1 MAYTLNR
8 RLAELIDSNGQLNTG
23 KIPNSY
29 ITTAHLGTTL
39 TPTFGN
45 TTVGS
50 RLTFSSNSHYLETGT
65 NAVAIKNGSGTVYLN
80 ATNTGTIVH
89 NNLTVSGDILKTSG
103 NLVLNV
109 AGDIKLDA
117 DGSNVYLADAGTD
130 IGLLSVNGQNL
141 NIRNLISDK
150 DIYFQGKDGTSTITA
165 LELDMSD
172 TGRAKFLYAAN
183 IPNLASA
190 DGTIQINLNNT
201 GIPTFPSGF
210 TSSAA
215 IVSTAS
221 NSNSLGGT
229 NFTGIISVSGNTLS
243 DTSRNVY
250 TNNLT
255 VAGNLDVQGSTTT
268 LNTATLQVEDKNVV
282 LNYHASNDTS
292 GSADGAGIT
301 IQDAVSAGNDA
312 SLYWRASDDKF
323 IFSHPLRM
331 FGQFELPDNV
341 KMIAGDNADLQIYH
355 DGSNSYIK
363 DAGDGDLKIE
373 STGGHVEIKGVNSTS
388 TSDWGNKI
396 IMSSVQINT
405 ANRTYGGLVLKDH
418 GTSGE
423 HAGVG
428 FRYDGTGYKLELG
441 TAATTNAGITTHL
454 TVDRLGAIVTSGH
467 LDVGNELTVL
477 GTTILKNSGVV
488 TIKAAPLGNTYGGG
502 FNAITV
508 TGTSSSPYTS
518 TIGFSNYGETNA
530 MVIQGTKVGIGE
542 TSPDGKLH
550 IKGAT
555 ATGDLAHI
563 LFENTQGNKVFAI
576 GGGSTGVTNSHL
588 YFRNVTDN
596 TRPMVITDAGDV
608 GIGTAGSSSGIQLQ
622 IGNTSNNSAIT
633 RVTNGTTS
641 VDLTASSSGKAFLE
655 VGTAHPLIL
664 ATNAQE
670 RMVIEAGGDVAVK
683 AGKELRLYRSDNA
696 TYGSLEYMSGAG
708 GLKLRDV
715 NGDGMTFAGHSGND
729 YINIVGSNG
738 NIGINHGLGGGA
750 MNSKFNVFADGEAFR
765 VDGTSNTSRT
775 IRFRNTGTNGSSN
788 GIIESDGTLQL
799 KNTDANAAIYMN
811 SIRDM
816 EFQVT
821 SGNGS
826 AGHMRF
832 YSYNT
837 QIMHLDGANNRVGIG
852 TDQPGE
858 ALEVDGIVEI
868 NRTGDHPALRF
879 AEGGTTRAYFGSGD
893 WAINGGDADD
903 FGISGSGT
911 GDLLLG
917 TTAGVERLRI
927 KNNGQ
932 VGIGCTPT
940 NKLHVRNASSGGTAT
955 TNSVAVFEDNDNTEV
970 SILGGSSSILALNFG
985 HSNNND
991 EFSIK
996 ANTTA
1001 TDRYLQFDVST
1012 TPVAKL
1018 DIEGLHF
1025 QRADGQKISA
1035 KESIVMTVD
1044 ADNNTASRVFQVN
1057 HGNGK
1062 TLLNLHDDYR
1072 MEVGTL
1078 QFSSTRSAGYSS
1090 SNGLGASAGDWVDI
1104 AAVPYG
1110 RNIATIKLF
1119 WDAIYSPS
1127 SSHHGNMEFD
1137 IGSHYGTS
1145 YYYGW
1150 DSYINLKASS
1160 AHNSFHITEARIIT
1174 PNGSGATGYF
1184 QVKFGQATGTQGNL
1198 RAYVTHRDEQCSID
1212 PITPVVNNSRSGTT
1226 IAAVN
1231 LETRPGQA
1239 VSRDFIS
1246 KGSIRAEG
1254 QPGFFA
1260 RGNTSQ
1266 WLNGQAASWAIIRSG
1281 IAHGGSGYIG
1291 VNLTEGS
1298 TGHLNCY
1305 DTQGNFNT
1313 GNGRFTAPVAGKYH
1327 LHGSLYCAKTGSSLS
1342 DYMHFNLFLNG
1353 SNVNQ
1358 TYTMGG
1364 HQEDNQHDF
1373 DLKQSTIL
1381 YLEEGDFVEWRLYS
1395 TTTNMRIYGDHVS
1408 LGAALIS

>member
-8 RLAELIDSNGQLNTG
+8 RLAELIDSSGQLNTG

-29 ITTAHLGTTL
+29 ITTAHLGTSL

-50 RLTFSSNSHYLETGT
+50 RLTFSSNSHYIETGT
-65 NAVAIKNGSGTVYLN
+65 NAVAIKSSGGNVYLN
-80 ATNTGTIVH
+80 ATNAGTTIT
-89 NNLTVSGDILKTSG
+89 NDLTVSGNILKTSG
-103 NLVLNV
+103 DLILDV
-109 AGDIKLDA
+109 AGGIKLDS
-117 DGSNVYLADAGTD
+117 DGSNVYLSDGGTD

-150 DIYFQGKDGTSTITA
+150 DIYFQGQDGSSTITA
-165 LELDMSD
+165 LQLDMSD
-172 TGRAKFLYAAN
+172 SGRAKFLYAAN

-190 DGTIQINLNNT
+190 DGTIQINLNNS

-229 NFTGIISVSGNTLS
+229 NFTGLISVNGNTLS

-255 VAGNLDVQGSTTT
+255 VAGNLDVQGTTT
-268 LNTATLQVEDKNVV
+268 TIDTANLNVEDKNIT
-282 LNYHASNDTS
+282 LNYGTGDTS
-292 GSADGAGIT
+292 SSADGAGIT
-301 IQDAVSAGNDA
+301 IQDAVNSTTDA
-312 SLYWRASDDKF
+312 SLTWRAADDKF
-323 IFSHPLRM
+323 IFSHKLRM
-331 FGQFELPDNV
+331 FDSLELPDNV
-341 KMIAGDNADLQIYH
+341 QLVAGDGSDGTIHH
-355 DGSNSYIK
+355 DGSHFRLRAGTGNFNVQANDFHITDASNTAARFVVEHDGETRLYHNGNIK
-363 DAGDGDLKIE
+363 LTTASGGVDITGSITPTGRINPGE
-373 STGGHVEIKGVNSTS
+373 HVIFQSSTGYLQFPGASGRA
-388 TSDWGNKI
+388 WA
-396 IMSSVQINT
+396 MASS
-405 ANRTYGGLVLKDH
+405 G
-418 GTSGE
+418 
-423 HAGVG
+423 
-428 FRYDGTGYKLELG
+428 G
-441 TAATTNAGITTHL
+441 TAAPGTQSATFGFHHWSGSAWSNPINITASGK
-454 TVDRLGAIVTSGH
+454 LG
-467 LDVGNELTVL
+467 VGTDNPASLLNISHATAPELRF
-477 GTTILKNSGVV
+477 SR
-488 TIKAAPLGNTYGGG
+488 
-502 FNAITV
+502 
-508 TGTSSSPYTS
+508 TGTGQQWVQSIDSSGRLLFLEGASAGGTLYTRMS
-518 TIGFSNYGETNA
+518 IDDSGE
-530 MVIQGTKVGIGE
+530 MGIG
-542 TSPDGKLH
+542 
-550 IKGAT
+550 
-555 ATGDLAHI
+555 
-563 LFENTQGNKVFAI
+563 
-576 GGGSTGVTNSHL
+576 VT
-588 YFRNVTDN
+588 
-596 TRPMVITDAGDV
+596 PG
-608 GIGTAGSSSGIQLQ
+608 SGIQLS
-622 IGNTSNNSAIT
+622 IGNNSNSSAIT
-633 RVTNGTTS
+633 RITNGTVS

-655 VGTAHPLIL
+655 VGTAHPLVL
-664 ATNAQE
+664 ATNATE
-670 RMVIEAGGDVAVK
+670 RMVIEAGGDVSVK
-683 AGKELRLYRSDNA
+683 AGKELRLYRGDNA
-696 TYGSLEYMSGAG
+696 TYGSLEYMTGAG

-715 NGDGMTFAGHSGND
+715 NGDGMTFAGASGND

-738 NIGINHGLGGGA
+738 NVGINHGLGGGA
-750 MNSKFNVFADGEAFR
+750 MNSKFNVFADGEALR

-788 GIIESDGTLQL
+788 AIITSDGSLQL
-799 KNTDANAAIYMN
+799 KNEDANAAIYMN

-821 SGNGS
+821 SGNGT

-858 ALEVDGIVEI
+858 ALEVDGIIEI

-879 AEGGTTRAYFGSGD
+879 SESGTTRAYMGSGD

-970 SILGGSSSILALNFG
+970 SILGGTSSILALNFG
-985 HSNNND
+985 SSGNND

-1001 TDRYLQFDVST
+1001 SDRYLQFDVST
-1012 TPVAKL
+1012 TNVARL

-1035 KESIVMTVD
+1035 KESIVMQVD
-1044 ADNNTASRVFQVN
+1044 ADNNTASRVFQVT

-1062 TLLNLHDDYR
+1062 VLLNLHDDYR
-1072 MEVGTL
+1072 GEYGTIHHAA
-1078 QFSSTRSAGYSS
+1078 TRTAGYGQ

-1104 AAVPYG
+1104 ATVPYG

-1119 WDAIYSPS
+1119 WDGIHAPA

-1174 PNGSGATGYF
+1174 PGGSGATGHF
-1184 QVKFGQATGTQGNL
+1184 QVKFGVATGTQGTF
-1198 RAYVTHRDEQCSID
+1198 RSYVTFRDEQCSID
-1212 PITPVVNNSRSGTT
+1212 PVNPAVNNSRSGTT

-1231 LETRPGQA
+1231 LESRPGQA

-1246 KGSIRAEG
+1246 KGMIRAEG
-1254 QPGFFA
+1254 QPGFVA

-1266 WLNGQAASWAIIRSG
+1266 WIQAQPAAWATIVGG
-1281 IAHGGSGYIG
+1281 ISHGSGGTIG

-1298 TGHLNCY
+1298 TGHWNGY
-1305 DTQGNFNT
+1305 DTNSSFNT
-1313 GNGRFTAPVAGKYH
+1313 SNGRFTAPYAGKYH
-1327 LHGSLYCAKTGSSLS
+1327 IHGSVYGAKFNTTLS
-1342 DYMHFNLFLNG
+1342 DYMHFNIHVNG
-1353 SNVNQ
+1353 QNINQ

-1364 HQEDNQHDF
+1364 HRKSYNHDF

-1381 YLEEGDFVEWRLYS
+1381 SLEEGDYVEWRIYGTS
-1395 TTTNMRIYGDHVS
+1395 TDMRIYGDHLS
-1408 LGAALIS
+1408 LGAHLVS